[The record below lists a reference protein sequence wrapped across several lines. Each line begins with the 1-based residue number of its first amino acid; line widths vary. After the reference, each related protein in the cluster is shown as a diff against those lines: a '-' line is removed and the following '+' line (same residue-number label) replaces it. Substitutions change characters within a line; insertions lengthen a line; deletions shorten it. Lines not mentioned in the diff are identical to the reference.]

1 MRILRKTMF
10 PDEIFEDIEK
20 KDGVIALAFFVIIFI
35 LMFVFLYLIKILPLF
50 FIMKTNENYAYKLIF
65 AIIMDLPGF
74 VGIIAILKLR
84 KQKISTVG
92 LRRYGLKSSLYVGI
106 ALVST
111 FFIYYISKKG
121 FNINLIWRT
130 IDFII
135 FIGFYE
141 ELIFRGFLW
150 PRLVVGFGKTWGTIL
165 SGLFFG
171 MAHLPIDIVF
181 SNRSVF
187 QTFILGN
194 GSNINIGGGLIG
206 ALWFIYI
213 YTRNS
218 NILLPSFIHGIQ
230 DMLSMI

>member
-20 KDGVIALAFFVIIFI
+20 KDGVIALAFFAIIFI
-35 LMFVFLYLIKILPLF
+35 LMFGFLYLIKILPLF
-50 FIMKTNENYAYKLIF
+50 FIMKTNKNYPYKLIF

-106 ALVST
+106 ALVSA

-121 FNINLIWRT
+121 FNINIIWRT

-165 SGLFFG
+165 SGIFFG
-171 MAHLPIDIVF
+171 MAHLPIDIVL
-181 SNRSVF
+181 NNKSVF

-194 GSNINIGGGLIG
+194 VSNTNIGGGLIG
-206 ALWFIYI
+206 ALWFIFI
-213 YTRNS
+213 YTRNI
-218 NILLPSFIHGIQ
+218 NILLPSFVHGIE
-230 DMLSMI
+230 DMMSMI

>member
-1 MRILRKTMF
+1 MF

-20 KDGVIALAFFVIIFI
+20 KDGVIALAFFAIIFI

-50 FIMKTNENYAYKLIF
+50 FIMKTNENFAYKLIF

-84 KQKISTVG
+84 QQKISTVG

-106 ALVST
+106 ILIST

-121 FNINLIWRT
+121 FNLNLIWRT

-135 FIGFYE
+135 FVGFYE

-165 SGLFFG
+165 SGIFFG
-171 MAHLPIDIVF
+171 MAHLPINIVF
-181 SNRSVF
+181 NNKSVF

-194 GSNINIGGGLIG
+194 GSNVNIGGGLIG
-206 ALWFIYI
+206 ALWFIFI

-218 NILLPSFIHGIQ
+218 NILLPSFVHGIQ
-230 DMLSMI
+230 DMMSMI

>member
-20 KDGVIALAFFVIIFI
+20 KDGVIALAFFAIIFI

-50 FIMKTNENYAYKLIF
+50 FIMKTNENFAYKLIF

-84 KQKISTVG
+84 QQKISTVG

-106 ALVST
+106 ILIST

-121 FNINLIWRT
+121 FNLNLIWRT

-135 FIGFYE
+135 FVGFYE

-165 SGLFFG
+165 SGIFFG
-171 MAHLPIDIVF
+171 MAHLPINIVF
-181 SNRSVF
+181 NNKSVF

-194 GSNINIGGGLIG
+194 GSNVNIGGGLIG
-206 ALWFIYI
+206 ALWFIFI

-218 NILLPSFIHGIQ
+218 NILLPSFVHGIQ
-230 DMLSMI
+230 DMMSMI